1 MQRAP
6 WNDLVGPYR
15 PDRAGQHI
23 PLRDQ
28 VGPWKVRV
36 AALPFLK
43 VNTLNGMH
51 PQRTHELFCCS
62 GINRVYVL
70 KPSQQ

>member
-1 MQRAP
+1 MQRA
-6 WNDLVGPYR
+6 LGTTSSARTGP
-15 PDRAGQHI
+15 I
-23 PLRDQ
+23 TETPLRDQ
-28 VGPWKVRV
+28 IGPWKVRV

-51 PQRTHELFCCS
+51 ARRTHELFCCS